1 MLLEPGEFE
10 KAVFYIS
17 VDRKSRL
24 TCDCQVFKFLLLY
37 SVDGKLVM
45 HFQSE
50 NTVFKF
56 LWPSVS
62 LRSDALEPNG

>member
-1 MLLEPGEFE
+1 MLLEPDEFE

-37 SVDGKLVM
+37 SVDGKHM
-45 HFQSE
+45 IHFRVKTLFS
-50 NTVFKF
+50 NFYGVV
-56 LWPSVS
+56 SV
-62 LRSDALEPNG
+62 